1 MGWEIWKNSS
11 LEQNLYLHNQMH
23 DIINQNT
30 GSIPLKGMGEMYF
43 KFSQELQKDKS
54 FHTLSSTIHI
64 HLKVWVRHF

>member
-1 MGWEIWKNSS
+1 
-11 LEQNLYLHNQMH
+11 MH